1 MNQELPEAQAEFGKG
16 RGTRD
21 QTSNIR
27 WIIGKAR
34 EFQKN
39 TYFCFID
46 YAKAFDYVD
55 YYKLWEILKEMGI
68 QIPLPTSLG
77 TCIQVKKQQLEPD
90 TEQCTGS
97 KLGKEYKYCHPVYL
111 VYI

>member
-1 MNQELPEAQAEFGKG
+1 MAGFPSFQILSKIYIYH
-16 RGTRD
+16 RIV
-21 QTSNIR
+21 NIC
-27 WIIGKAR
+27 WIIEKAR

-46 YAKAFDYVD
+46 YVKAFDNVD
-55 YYKLWEILKEMGI
+55 YNELWEILKEMGI

-97 KLGKEYKYCHPVYL
+97 KLGKEYVKAV
-111 VYI
+111 